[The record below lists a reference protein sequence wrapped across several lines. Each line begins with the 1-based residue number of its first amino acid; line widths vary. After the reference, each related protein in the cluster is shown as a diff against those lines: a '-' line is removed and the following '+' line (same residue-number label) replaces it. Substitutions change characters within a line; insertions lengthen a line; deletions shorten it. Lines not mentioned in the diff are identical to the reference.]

1 MDFAK
6 LSVLLKNNDII
17 LAVGLVTII
26 AMMVLP
32 VPPGILDFL
41 LTINISFSIII
52 LLVCLYTTEPL
63 DYSTFPTILLIAT
76 LFRLGL
82 NVSSTRLI
90 LLYGHAGNVI
100 NAFGEFVVGGN
111 YVVGFVI
118 FTILVI
124 INFMVITGGAT
135 RVAEVSARFTL
146 DSMPGKQLSIDA
158 DLNSGLINEEQAKA
172 RRRKIER
179 ETNFYGT
186 MDGASKFVKGDA
198 TAGIVI
204 TVINI
209 IGGFVIG
216 MVQLKMSVQTSLTT
230 YTILTVGDG
239 LVSQIPAL
247 LISTATG
254 LIVSRASGQ
263 DESLSADIKKEMF
276 SDPRVLGVVSGLLC
290 FLGIVPG
297 MPTLP
302 FLTIGILA
310 GISAYYKVKE
320 KNKKALEEKQQK
332 DATIKNE
339 KLGKRKK
346 KATRESVLELLSVE
360 TIEIEVGYRL
370 VPLLNVEQGGDL
382 LERIAQIR
390 RQTALDLGI
399 VLPSIRVRDNLQLS
413 PNTYQIKLKGI
424 AIESGDV
431 YPERSL
437 AMNASGGEGG
447 LQLNGIKAIEPAF
460 GLPALWIEEKD
471 KDAAEAHGYTVVS
484 PSAVISTHLTEI
496 IKKNAAEILT
506 RADVQQLI
514 DNLKKEVS
522 EDYVTDL
529 MKELNPSDVQ
539 QVMQNLLRERIPV
552 RDLKTILETLSLQIK
567 SNKSWDFLTEQTR
580 RALSRTICKHNLA
593 DTGELLAITLAPDVE
608 NIIAQGVS
616 PDGQNLTLDPDFT
629 RRMLDSLNSEL
640 EKAITSSGN
649 QPVVLCS
656 SPIRLAF
663 RRLIERTYPQIT
675 VMSYNEISSN
685 TKARS
690 IGIVR
695 VAAVGAGK

>member
-1 MDFAK
+1 MDFGRLAF
-6 LSVLLKNNDII
+6 LLKNNDIV

-32 VPPGILDFL
+32 VPPEILDFL
-41 LTINISFSIII
+41 LTINISFSVII
-52 LLVCLYTTEPL
+52 LLVCLYTKEPL

-82 NVSSTRLI
+82 NVSATRLI
-90 LLYGHAGNVI
+90 LLHAQAGNVI
-100 NAFGEFVVGGN
+100 SAFGQFVVGGN
-111 YVVGFVI
+111 YIVGFVI
-118 FTILVI
+118 FIILVI

-158 DLNSGLINEEQAKA
+158 DLNSGLINEQGAKD
-172 RRRKIER
+172 RRRKLER
-179 ETNFYGT
+179 EANFYGT

-204 TVINI
+204 MVINI
-209 IGGFVIG
+209 IGGFIIG
-216 MVQLKMSVQTSLTT
+216 MVQLKMNALTSIST

-254 LIVSRASGQ
+254 LIISRASGQ
-263 DESLSADIKKEMF
+263 DNSLSEDIKKEMF

-290 FLGIVPG
+290 FLGLVPG
-297 MPTLP
+297 MPTIP
-302 FLTIGILA
+302 FLSIGAII
-310 GISAYYKVKE
+310 GVSAYYKYNEDKRIAEEEQRLKDESTKLE
-320 KNKKALEEKQQK
+320 KV
-332 DATIKNE
+332 
-339 KLGKRKK
+339 GKRKK
-346 KATRESVLELLSVE
+346 KATRESVLELLTVE

-370 VPLLNVEQGGDL
+370 VPLLNIEQGGDL

-413 PNTYQIKLKGI
+413 PNTYQIKLKGVP
-424 AIESGDV
+424 IESGEV

-437 AMNASGGEGG
+437 AMNSSGTEDDNN
-447 LQLNGIKAIEPAF
+447 LNGIKAIEPAF

-471 KDAAEAHGYTVVS
+471 KDYAEAYGYTVVS
-484 PSAVISTHLTEI
+484 PSAVVSTHLTEI
-496 IKKNAAEILT
+496 IKKNASEILS

-514 DNLKKEVS
+514 DNLKKEVT
-522 EDYVTDL
+522 EDYVSDL
-529 MKELNPSDVQ
+529 MKELTVGEVQ
-539 QVMQNLLRERIPV
+539 QVMQNLLRERVPV
-552 RDLKTILETLSLQIK
+552 RDLRTILETLSLQIK
-567 SNKSWDFLTEQTR
+567 INKSTDFLTEQTR
-580 RALSRTICKHNLA
+580 RALARNICKQNLA
-593 DTGELLAITLAPDVE
+593 DTGELLAVTLAPDVE
-608 NIIAQGVS
+608 TIIAQGVS

-629 RRMLDSLNSEL
+629 RKLLDNLNLEL
-640 EKAITSSGN
+640 EKAISTTGN
-649 QPVVLCS
+649 QPIILCS

-675 VMSYNEISSN
+675 VMSYNEISSS

-690 IGIVR
+690 VGVIR
-695 VAAVGAGK
+695 VAPANVA

>member
-1 MDFAK
+1 MDLNK
-6 LSVLLKNNDII
+6 LAFLLKNNDII

-26 AMMVLP
+26 AMMILP
-32 VPPGILDFL
+32 IPAELLDFL
-41 LTINISFSIII
+41 LTINISFAIII
-52 LLVCLYTTEPL
+52 LLVCLYTKEPL
-63 DYSTFPTILLIAT
+63 DYSSFPTILLIAT
-76 LFRLGL
+76 LYRLGL
-82 NVSSTRLI
+82 NVSATRLI
-90 LLYGHAGNVI
+90 LLHGHAGNVI

-118 FTILVI
+118 FVILVI

-146 DSMPGKQLSIDA
+146 DSLPGKQLSIDA
-158 DLNSGLINEEQAKA
+158 DLNSGLINEEQAKE

-204 TVINI
+204 VIINI
-209 IGGFVIG
+209 LGGFIIG
-216 MVQLKMSVQTSLTT
+216 MWQLKMNLLTALST

-254 LIVSRASGQ
+254 LIISRASGQ
-263 DESLSADIKKEMF
+263 DTSLSEDIGKEMF
-276 SDPRVLGVVSGLLC
+276 SDPRVIGVLSGLLC

-297 MPTLP
+297 MPTIP
-302 FLTIGILA
+302 FLSIGVLA
-310 GISAYYKVKE
+310 GAWAYYKHNNIKKKE
-320 KNKKALEEKQQK
+320 QEELMQKEAATKQ
-332 DATIKNE
+332 E
-339 KLGKRKK
+339 KTGKRKK
-346 KATRESVLELLSVE
+346 KATRESVLELLAVE
-360 TIEIEVGYRL
+360 MIEIEVGYRL
-370 VPLLNVEQGGDL
+370 VPLLNIEQGGDL

-413 PNTYQIKLKGI
+413 PNSYQIKLKGV

-437 AMNASGGEGG
+437 AMNSSGNADDK
-447 LQLNGIKAIEPAF
+447 LHGISAIEPAF

-471 KDAAEAHGYTVVS
+471 KDYAETYGYTVVS

-496 IKKNAAEILT
+496 IKKNAAEILS

-514 DNLKKEVS
+514 ENLKKEVT
-522 EDYVTDL
+522 EDYVSDL
-529 MKELNPSDVQ
+529 MKDLNAGEVQ
-539 QVMQNLLRERIPV
+539 QVMQNLLRERVPV

-567 SNKSWDFLTEQTR
+567 TNKNADFLTEQTR
-580 RALSRTICKHNLA
+580 KALSRSICKQNLA

-608 NIIAQGVS
+608 NTIAQGVS
-616 PDGQNLTLDPDFT
+616 PDGQSLTLDPEFT
-629 RRMLDSLNSEL
+629 RRLLDNLNMEL
-640 EKAITSSGN
+640 EKAISSTGN
-649 QPVVLCS
+649 QPVILCS

-663 RRLIERTYPQIT
+663 RRLIERTYSQIAI
-675 VMSYNEISSN
+675 MSYNEITPN
-685 TKARS
+685 VKARS
-690 IGIVR
+690 VGV
-695 VAAVGAGK
+695 VKVNSASAVG